1 MAQSGKFGIKK
12 LAKSSGTLGIFDII
26 GDTQV
31 RIVIE
36 NAGPSNVVAVYGRIQ
51 GQNSYELIDTVTASS
66 SKLIDVALFDFLD
79 LEVITY
85 DSLGIYIDIAGSG
98 FSNAAG
104 GSSGPV
110 TGSVTVTNFPSSQNV
125 VVTNSPTVN
134 TGLNPL
140 TDAQLRAAP
149 IAVNTI
155 TGFAT
160 EAKQDSQITILND
173 IKTNSDLA
181 STAQNQLDTITALG
195 TLATEASLTAQT
207 AFISSIDSK
216 LEAENIRQKIL
227 KAADRESYITYADF
241 GTKNQRVTKIEYL
254 TSTIPANIASK
265 VIAYTLVGNKYKRNS
280 INWIIT

>member
-1 MAQSGKFGIKK
+1 VS
-12 LAKSSGTLGIFDII
+12 
-26 GDTQV
+26 
-31 RIVIE
+31 
-36 NAGPSNVVAVYGRIQ
+36 
-51 GQNSYELIDTVTASS
+51 
-66 SKLIDVALFDFLD
+66 
-79 LEVITY
+79 Y
-85 DSLGIYIDIAGSG
+85 DSTGIYIDIAGSG
-98 FSNAAG
+98 FISTSGSG
-104 GSSGPV
+104 GGVSGL
-110 TGSVTVTNFPSSQNV
+110 VTVTNFPSTQNV
-125 VVTNSPTVN
+125 AVTNTPNVN

-140 TDAQLRAAP
+140 TDAQLRANPVAVTGTVNTGLAQGLTDAQLRAAP
-149 IAVNTI
+149 VPVLADTGLLQGLTDAQLRAAPVAVTGTVNTI

-173 IKTNSDLA
+173 IKA
-181 STAQNQLDTITALG
+181 SSNLT
-195 TLATEASLTAQT
+195 ATEASLTAQT
-207 AFISSIDSK
+207 AVISSINSK